1 MVKRNMVNKKIKKK
15 LKKRAEKGTGRRIRK
30 KTEKKNISKNNRPTI
45 HEYFGLD
52 AEAYAH
58 SQWMERNQR
67 NTTLKAIELL
77 KSSPYFEIENNYVT
91 KKEEIEDS
99 YFADNLCLDL
109 GCGSGFSSLE
119 LIHFFSRVIG
129 LDFSRDMIK
138 FIPNNASLHLVQA
151 DLRALPFRSNLFSTV
166 ISISAYNFVSEGAK
180 NKNQITRQIYQAFRD
195 LIYCMCDLSKTVIEF
210 YPTPLEEEIFF
221 QVLKQFPIKGGML
234 KTEPGTRKE
243 KKFLLLRKISE
254 LFD

>member
-1 MVKRNMVNKKIKKK
+1 MVKKKTKKRLKKK
-15 LKKRAEKGTGRRIRK
+15 KP
-30 KTEKKNISKNNRPTI
+30 ISKNNRPMI

-67 NTTLKAIELL
+67 KTTLKAIELL
-77 KSSPYFEIENNYVT
+77 NTSPYFEMEYNSET
-91 KKEEIEDS
+91 KKEEIGDS
-99 YFADNLCLDL
+99 YIESKLCLDL

-138 FIPNNASLHLVQA
+138 FIPNNNSLHLVQA

-180 NKNQITRQIYQAFRD
+180 NKNQINRQIYQAFKD
-195 LIYCMCDLSKTVIEF
+195 LIYCIGDLGKIVIEF

-221 QVLKQFPIKGGML
+221 QVLKKFPIQGGML
-234 KTEPGTRKE
+234 KTDPGTRKE
-243 KKFLLLRKISE
+243 KKFLLLRKISSD
-254 LFD
+254 LD